1 MTTEQPVFSFVQDN
15 IVHDQITD
23 PLQYESPF
31 NQDYPAFISAPIN
44 TPQSNFGFYIAV
56 RFSGLYRRPQ
66 YEKKYKENRF
76 VVKHENQVKTYYLN
90 EDACYRDIFP
100 SLLIKIIGDFYLNS
114 VNQTWKL
121 VPNCSENTSLL
132 HINDFLN
139 QLHISPTNL
148 ETRNSW
154 WLVAKTG
161 GYFYLQSTEVVSAM
175 PSTPSSIATTES
187 GITDI
192 TDISDNSY
200 TMNQQNENIFTC
212 SVCFTTSTN
221 NNNYYTCNHHLCTGC
236 YNNWSN
242 TRVIY
247 RNRDRCPECRQPS
260 RVGSLRHS

>member
-44 TPQSNFGFYIAV
+44 TSHSNIGFNIAV
-56 RFSGLYRRPQ
+56 RFAGFSPGSHC
-66 YEKKYKENRF
+66 EKKYKENRF

-100 SLLIKIIGDFYLNS
+100 NLLIKLIEDFNLNS

-121 VPNCSENTSLL
+121 VPNCSENISLL
-132 HINDFLN
+132 NISDFLN

-148 ETRNSW
+148 ESRNSW

-175 PSTPSSIATTES
+175 PSTPSSIATTD
-187 GITDI
+187 TDV
-192 TDISDNSY
+192 TDNSY
-200 TMNQQNENIFTC
+200 ITNQQNENTFTC
-212 SVCFTTSTN
+212 SVCFTSSTN
-221 NNNYYTCNHHLCTGC
+221 SNNYYTCNHHLCAEC
-236 YNNWSN
+236 HNNWSN